1 MSFHDQQIPCTTF
14 LTYSLI
20 FLAACFADLMC
31 YVCDDCD
38 KVTKQTPLLACNEDF
53 FNQGGSTEASTVTT
67 TTMTTPESTETS
79 ETTDAST
86 TSSST
91 TSSPLTT
98 FSETTLD
105 PTSSDDTTTPQ
116 FTELTTNGD
125 ETTEAPQPPTPGT
138 VQPPESTTLAPTPPS
153 VDELQ
158 ATSSTLP
165 AIRQRRSLIDTGVT
179 YHCYSIQKT
188 GDYSPFSLSLTLQTN
203 APLSL
208 SALSQQHGEHG
219 TWLPAR
225 GDATEC
231 LRSAQ
236 AAAQRD
242 GAEDLRSLQH
252 ECLQWCHIYVEIIA
266 VGNVAAGRG
275 RCCAAEQVRG

>member
-1 MSFHDQQIPCTTF
+1 
-14 LTYSLI
+14 
-20 FLAACFADLMC
+20 MC

-125 ETTEAPQPPTPGT
+125 ETTEAPLPPTPGT

-158 ATSSTLP
+158 ATSSPLP

-188 GDYSPFSLSLTLQTN
+188 GDYSPFSLSLLHSKLT
-203 APLSL
+203 PLPLTPSL
-208 SALSQQHGEHG
+208 ANNTVSTE
-219 TWLPAR
+219 R
-225 GDATEC
+225 GC
-231 LRSAQ
+231 LRVETQQNACDLLKLQHNETELKICDPCSMNACNGATSMLKSSLWATLLLGVV
-236 AAAQRD
+236 AAA
-242 GAEDLRSLQH
+242 LQSK
-252 ECLQWCHIYVEIIA
+252 
-266 VGNVAAGRG
+266 
-275 RCCAAEQVRG
+275 